1 MKAKSMQLRIHIIW
15 SIQIKIFSQMPYF
28 SHRLGLKMVQGK
40 EITLGLVIKIWKIT
54 FECLKAIQSKILVKM
69 FWAP

>member
-1 MKAKSMQLRIHIIW
+1 MEHTDQDFQPNALFFTYTWPENGSRERNHI
-15 SIQIKIFSQMPYF
+15 
-28 SHRLGLKMVQGK
+28 
-40 EITLGLVIKIWKIT
+40 LGLVIKIWKIT